1 MDKIVRYR
9 DLIKMLLAQY
19 AELVAS
25 QPQQDVETFLVF
37 DEEREQ
43 YMWVKSGWSQKRR
56 IYGITLHIRLYDGKI
71 WIEQD
76 WTEDGIA
83 TDLVNAGVSYE
94 DIVLAFCEPELR
106 EMTEFA
112 VA

>member
-9 DLIKMLLAQY
+9 DLIKTFLTEY
-19 AELVAS
+19 AELLARQS
-25 QPQQDVETFLVF
+25 QSGVETFLSF
-37 DEEREQ
+37 DEVRDQ
-43 YMWVKSGWSQKRR
+43 YLWLKSGWSEKHR
-56 IYGITLHIRLYDGKI
+56 IYSITLHIRLHDDKI

-83 TDLVNAGVSYE
+83 TDLVNAGVPYE

-112 VA
+112 AA

>member
-1 MDKIVRYR
+1 MDKIVHYR
-9 DLIKMLLAQY
+9 DLIKMLLTQY
-19 AELVAS
+19 TELAVR
-25 QPQQDVETFLVF
+25 QPQKGVETFLLF
-37 DEEREQ
+37 DEERDQ

-56 IYGITLHIRLYDGKI
+56 IYGVTLHIRLYDEKI
-71 WIEQD
+71 WVEQD

-83 TDLVNAGVSYE
+83 TDLVNAGVPYE